1 MPHRGHASCA
11 NQRMSG
17 AIFRHRVVKK
27 EVERALYTLTR
38 WQLRRARE
46 KIRYRNPQRC
56 GCVDIPTRKVWTRRR
71 ATLAPDSRHIVAFHS
86 SSTTSRAADSQFLRQ
101 LSVGSARRV
110 NMCCPDRW
118 IDSVCVSSKA
128 VASGSNV
135 EGRSNKRTR
144 RRDNHSRGRR
154 VTIADSRNMC
164 ANELGAKELDK

>member
-1 MPHRGHASCA
+1 MLLHRHAGPPPLRNVKRVEQDTRAGLTRIHRLDIAEGRRCPTASCT

-27 EVERALYTLTR
+27 EVERALYALTR

-110 NMCCPDRW
+110 NMCCPDRY
-118 IDSVCVSSKA
+118 ILSALVPKQ
-128 VASGSNV
+128 
-135 EGRSNKRTR
+135 
-144 RRDNHSRGRR
+144 
-154 VTIADSRNMC
+154 
-164 ANELGAKELDK
+164 